1 LSGNTD
7 TDTYDVEQVHVI
19 QGGQPLVDASDFFQL
34 VARQRKRHPAQL
46 VDGFCSR
53 FLGPEHAA
61 ALSALALQK
70 SVLPF
75 DVCGRALDQLAES
88 HECGVLRKQALQ
100 FRSSSAWGWLT
111 RELAQLTDQGA
122 VPSLALTNA
131 ASPATVTAAS
141 GSAVTDDAATAAGYE
156 PVSWAEAA
164 SERGLGERLTRPVW
178 SAEAEQGLP
187 KLGTKTDAKYVW
199 AASEVE
205 FIKKG
210 VDMADIERVL
220 EQGRI
225 MEELIG
231 IGRITDPNHPVR
243 RHSGSSSAFCLYARQ
258 DLAPFTVV
266 SPPRHHYHD
275 QTSGLTEIY
284 LLCDADTDTYGCDGA
299 GRGVRR

>member
-1 LSGNTD
+1 LAYCRDVLSGNTD

-225 MEELIG
+225 AL
-231 IGRITDPNHPVR
+231 NHPQPAVLSPATTTLLPFLLVR
-243 RHSGSSSAFCLYARQ
+243 FTTHYDSRHLPLLVSV
-258 DLAPFTVV
+258 LAPSANSTG
-266 SPPRHHYHD
+266 SQRNSHQMD
-275 QTSGLTEIY
+275 
-284 LLCDADTDTYGCDGA
+284 
-299 GRGVRR
+299 

>member
-1 LSGNTD
+1 LAYCRDVLSGNTD

-225 MEELIG
+225 AL
-231 IGRITDPNHPVR
+231 NHPQPAVLSPATTTLLPFLLLR
-243 RHSGSSSAFCLYARQ
+243 FATHYNGNQYRAVYLAAARN
-258 DLAPFTVV
+258 P
-266 SPPRHHYHD
+266 
-275 QTSGLTEIY
+275 
-284 LLCDADTDTYGCDGA
+284 GA
-299 GRGVRR
+299 